1 MHKVKISD
9 ISIGH
14 YLKLFGRS
22 AMFLAS
28 LGLYLT
34 GRLAEELLRDF
45 IAAKIFTVFVWA
57 VFMAEMLM
65 KYFPLGF
72 ESMGCQKQFACNY
85 IPAENS
91 NAVSEKELR
100 RYDRSALHI
109 LLLWIL
115 LNGTIAVLHFT
126 GIIDRGVLMLISLLY
141 SVSDMI
147 CILFFCPFQTLFMK
161 NKCCITCRI
170 YTWDYMMMFTP
181 LLLIRSF
188 FTWSLC
194 AVALGLTLRWEYV
207 YRKHPER
214 FSEKTNKS
222 LHCSSCREQL
232 CTHKKQLRSFHK
244 KINFRRI
251 TEKHIHKSD
260 DRIHNQAR

>member
-1 MHKVKISD
+1 MYKIKISD

-22 AMFLAS
+22 AIFLAS

-34 GRLAEELLRDF
+34 GRLAEGLLRDF
-45 IAAKIFTVFVWA
+45 IAAKIFA
-57 VFMAEMLM
+57 VFIWIVFMVEMLM
-65 KYFPLGF
+65 KYFPLEF

-91 NAVSEKELR
+91 DEISEKELR
-100 RYDRSALHI
+100 RYDRSALYI

-115 LNGTIAVLHFT
+115 LNGTVAVFYFA
-126 GIIDRGVLMLISLLY
+126 GIIDRGILVLISLLY

-161 NKCCITCRI
+161 NKCCISCRI
-170 YTWDYMMMFTP
+170 YTWDYIMMFTP
-181 LLLIRSF
+181 LFLIKSF

-194 AVALGLTLRWEYV
+194 ITALGLMLRWEYV

-214 FSEKTNKS
+214 FSEKTNEN
-222 LHCSSCREQL
+222 LLCSNCKERL

-251 TEKHIHKSD
+251 TEKRMHKSD
-260 DRIHNQAR
+260 DRI